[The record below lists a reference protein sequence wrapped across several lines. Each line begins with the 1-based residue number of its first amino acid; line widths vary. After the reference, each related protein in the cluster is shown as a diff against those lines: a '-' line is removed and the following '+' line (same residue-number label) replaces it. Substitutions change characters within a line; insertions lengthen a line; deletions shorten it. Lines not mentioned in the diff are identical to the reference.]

1 MKNHISNA
9 NVGEVWL
16 QSGGAGAVIW
26 LITSRERESHIK
38 AVCIDVIGS
47 DYMYKALLLKEGAF
61 TSQFDDRFD
70 DRLVWIKI

>member
-26 LITSRERESHIK
+26 LITSWQKEYIT

-47 DYMYKALLLKEGAF
+47 DHMYKALLLKEGAF
-61 TSQFDDRFD
+61 TSQFDDRS
-70 DRLVWIKI
+70 VWIKIN